1 MAKKYNQTIHVSS
14 FDVNNKKGATKSNT
28 KTKSNK
34 PRNKN
39 NNSFRR
45 YVLYFFVVV
54 IIFLPP
60 CYIHLDYLPTKE
72 SSEIGHGPPPRSQQ
86 PTIIEQHLESFKN
99 NNTTTTTSQ
108 QSQQHSQQQSQQ
120 QSQQSQH
127 DDPTTAQTLAHT
139 DITTNVVD
147 IKNENDI
154 STTTATMSTANHNNL
169 VLTAYLE
176 PPGSVFLTEK
186 RKEDDNIVLIRNT
199 SASILRSVTFPD
211 TNNCS
216 TLMQNFPID
225 NFPLE
230 DPYLPWI
237 HDYFHS
243 LDGKYI
249 QFVAQNRRKCDTG
262 VDHIQTMKFWE
273 PQVSLFQKIPIVV
286 EEITTTV
293 QQQNQTAGL
302 AAAAAAAATTTETNY
317 RLATSFQEATHNAT
331 RFQCRFHH
339 GNITITTLSV
349 FPFDYEFVTWRKGE
363 HSMYDT
369 KGRDNGLFWL
379 SQLMF
384 SCPVPSEFQSL
395 LLLQSSESES
405 ESSTTT
411 TANNND
417 KNNNNNK
424 AYYEQPA
431 LYVDLIPIRTPPRQK
446 DYLLTYEQ
454 TGLKKFKTNEK
465 IDLTELFGS
474 KYVIPPMDDAGR
486 WQNLPICRRHDRRH
500 NFDSH
505 ERVQDQKLSTINA
518 KTNHSTIKRE
528 EKPYRLVAC
537 TWTSSSYSRRGDED
551 NISDSAQRLREWI
564 QFHLMVGVDH
574 CEYNPLIMSSLY
586 KYTN

>member
-60 CYIHLDYLPTKE
+60 YYIHLDDLPTKE

-147 IKNENDI
+147 IKNENDT

-176 PPGSVFLTEK
+176 PK

-302 AAAAAAAATTTETNY
+302 AAAAATTTTTTTETNY

-339 GNITITTLSV
+339 G
-349 FPFDYEFVTWRKGE
+349 
-363 HSMYDT
+363 
-369 KGRDNGLFWL
+369 
-379 SQLMF
+379 
-384 SCPVPSEFQSL
+384 
-395 LLLQSSESES
+395 
-405 ESSTTT
+405 
-411 TANNND
+411 
-417 KNNNNNK
+417 
-424 AYYEQPA
+424 
-431 LYVDLIPIRTPPRQK
+431 
-446 DYLLTYEQ
+446 
-454 TGLKKFKTNEK
+454 
-465 IDLTELFGS
+465 
-474 KYVIPPMDDAGR
+474 
-486 WQNLPICRRHDRRH
+486 
-500 NFDSH
+500 
-505 ERVQDQKLSTINA
+505 
-518 KTNHSTIKRE
+518 
-528 EKPYRLVAC
+528 
-537 TWTSSSYSRRGDED
+537 
-551 NISDSAQRLREWI
+551 
-564 QFHLMVGVDH
+564 FHHCGV
-574 CEYNPLIMSSLY
+574 CLC
-586 KYTN
+586 